1 MINKPS
7 KIKFFLKAYDKLI
20 YLNKDGSKDI
30 FLVSSM

>member
-1 MINKPS
+1 MLNKPS
-7 KIKFFLKAYDKLI
+7 KINFFKGLDKLI